1 MPKPT
6 VTVYGKQASR
16 TSRVTWCCRE
26 LGVEFSHITE
36 HAPLKYNPN
45 DQVPVVKIEEE
56 GKDPFTLYESFAINN
71 YLCKRFQ
78 SKMAA
83 KSPEEEAKMQQWSLW
98 AITELEAIVLKNLE
112 TKADVSTELE
122 HPLTAFDKELEGKQ
136 YLVGNRFTI
145 ADLNVA
151 SILVNWG
158 RNLDLSKYQNVK
170 RWSDSINSRE
180 KRRPPRK
187 AKL

>member
-1 MPKPT
+1 
-6 VTVYGKQASR
+6 
-16 TSRVTWCCRE
+16 
-26 LGVEFSHITE
+26 
-36 HAPLKYNPN
+36 
-45 DQVPVVKIEEE
+45 
-56 GKDPFTLYESFAINN
+56 
-71 YLCKRFQ
+71 
-78 SKMAA
+78 MAA

-112 TKADVSTELE
+112 TKADVATELE
-122 HPLTAFDKELEGKQ
+122 NPLTAFDKELEGKQ